1 MVRMENC
8 KKCSNEF
15 IPQKG
20 LKSYCSLA
28 CRNSRERSEETKQKI
43 SKGVSNSEKF
53 IKSITEK
60 TRFIDYKKIGKKLK
74 QVADNKILEADYET
88 LSFDRLRKRI
98 ILEQSG
104 KCNHCGI
111 DMWNGKTITLEL
123 EHKDGNHFNNIR
135 ENLEAIC
142 PNCHSQTD
150 TWRGKNKGNNKHKIS
165 DDEIVK
171 AYLKTNN
178 IRQTLL
184 DVGLAAKGGNYKRV
198 YGIIKKFE
206 L

>member
-1 MVRMENC
+1 MENC
-8 KKCSNEF
+8 KKCGKEF
-15 IPQKG
+15 EPQKG
-20 LKSYCSLA
+20 LKSYCSLS
-28 CRNSRERSEETKQKI
+28 CRNSRERSEETKRKI
-43 SKGVSNSEKF
+43 GEGVLKSE
-53 IKSITEK
+53 
-60 TRFIDYKKIGKKLK
+60 RFWESLKNKERYINYKNIAAKVKETWNKKIL
-74 QVADNKILEADYET
+74 DADYET
-88 LSFDRLRKRI
+88 LSFCRLRKRI
-98 ILEQSG
+98 VLEQNN

-111 DMWNGKTITLEL
+111 DSWNGKPIVLEL
-123 EHKDGNHFNNIR
+123 EHKDGNNSNNQR

-150 TWRGKNKGNNKHKIS
+150 TWRGKNKRNNKHKIS

-171 AYLKTNN
+171 SYLKTNN

-198 YGIIKKFE
+198 YGIIKKYE

>member
-1 MVRMENC
+1 MEKC
-8 KKCSNEF
+8 KKCGNEF

-20 LKSYCSLA
+20 LISYCSLA
-28 CRNSRERSEETKQKI
+28 CRNSRERNDETKRNIAEGMLK
-43 SKGVSNSEKF
+43 SEKF
-53 IKSITEK
+53 LKSLENK
-60 TRFIDYKKIGKKLK
+60 NRLIDYKKIAEKVKETWNVKLLSDEF
-74 QVADNKILEADYET
+74 QT
-88 LSFDRLRKRI
+88 LSFGRLRKRI
-98 ILEQSG
+98 ILEQGG

-111 DMWNGKTITLEL
+111 DKWNNKPITLEL
-123 EHKDGNHFNNIR
+123 EHIDGNHSNNNR

-150 TWRGKNKGNNKHKIS
+150 TWRGKNKTNKRHKIS

-171 AYLKTNN
+171 AYIKTNS

-184 DVGLAAKGGNYKRV
+184 EVGLAAKGGNYKRV
-198 YGIIKKFE
+198 HGIVKKYE